1 MNCKH
6 CNAEIPEQGT
16 FCPFCGQKAESET
29 VPVPAEETPEIP
41 EETTEQTSAAQTC
54 AACGSPLE
62 SGSRFC
68 RECGH
73 YMTDSPAPRQKIKP
87 AVKEPKVRKPV
98 KWGLVAAICGALVL
112 GRVVTAGCFTDWFGL
127 TGPVRQIALAA
138 KQTTSAENLTMELA
152 FSVTNPITG
161 SIPTQSFDGTVQMS
175 FVPSKRQLI
184 LCGDMKLAGEPGLL
198 AVYDNHFLVD
208 TPAGCYSVDI
218 RENLEDLFDDY
229 EEMLKK
235 NRDLKD
241 ILEELEQL
249 PADEIDFDEL
259 EKCLKTYIRT
269 LNSSRWLK
277 KNAGYSVSREN
288 GVTLHTFRPDLYH
301 FLRQTLP
308 FFEPAF
314 KDKADYQNALDD
326 LEDIRSTLYEG
337 DVELK
342 IGVKDGKL
350 VQVAMG
356 VNEEKDTGIRMD
368 MQFTKIGKTEIDTA
382 KLEKLLQ
389 EATDLN
395 PQQPLFPNA
404 GSGVDFLSAAS

>member
-6 CNAEIPEQGT
+6 CNAEIPEQGM
-16 FCPFCGQKAESET
+16 FCPFCGQKAEPET
-29 VPVPAEETPEIP
+29 APVPAEETPEIP
-41 EETTEQTSAAQTC
+41 EETAEQTPTAETC

-62 SGSRFC
+62 PGSRFC

-73 YMTDSPAPRQKIKP
+73 YMTDSPVPRQKVKP
-87 AVKEPKVRKPV
+87 AVKEPRVRKPV
-98 KWGLVAAICGALVL
+98 KWGLVAAICSALVL
-112 GRVVTAGCFTDWFGL
+112 ALVVTAGFFTDWFGL

-152 FSVTNPITG
+152 IHVTDPITG
-161 SIPTQSFDGTVQMS
+161 SIPTQNFDGTVQMS

-218 RENLEDLFDDY
+218 RENLEDMFDDY
-229 EEMLKK
+229 EEVLKK

-241 ILEELEQL
+241 ILEEWEQI
-249 PADEIDFDEL
+249 PADKIDFDGL

-288 GVTLHTFRPDLYH
+288 GVTLHTFRPDLYR
-301 FLRQTLP
+301 FLRESLP
-308 FFEPAF
+308 FFEDAF
-314 KDKADYQNALDD
+314 KDKTDYQNAQDS
-326 LEDIRSTLYEG
+326 LEDIRSALYEG

-350 VQVAMG
+350 VQIAVG
-356 VNEEKDTGIRMD
+356 VNEEKSTGIRME
-368 MQFTKIGKTEIDTA
+368 MQFAKIGKTEIDTA
-382 KLEKLLQ
+382 KLEKLLK
-389 EATDLN
+389 EATDINSNL
-395 PQQPLFPNA
+395 PLLPDA
-404 GSGVDFLSAAS
+404 GLDFLSIS